1 MEIDVSRQRYSES
14 QILFGLREAWQEFT
28 GVNDPFDAETLIYTF
43 MKSDG
48 SWDELDFA
56 DIFYGIERFFGFQ
69 CSDKEWT
76 DFFGFNA
83 PQRGLEEWKQ
93 TVAPNLTFGSLA
105 RFIAERAP
113 VIASFDPI
121 SVFGRLCGPAGVF
134 EGIEVVANKTM
145 GRALRFPPSARII
158 DVMRGH
164 DLDRFWTQLRWMTE
178 HAAPELPSFWR
189 NVTAATDCFAVL
201 AVIAAAIGSWATSN
215 PAWVAQTLL
224 VAVVSYLFA
233 SAYKRF
239 TNPLPSNIVTFR
251 DLSML
256 IAARG
261 SLTSLQWKPPA
272 GSTDER

>member
-1 MEIDVSRQRYSES
+1 MSRQRYSES

-28 GVNDPFDAETLIYTF
+28 GVNNPFDADTLIYTF

-56 DIFYGIERFFGFQ
+56 DIFRGIERFFGFK

-83 PQRGLEEWKQ
+83 PECGLEEWKQ

-105 RFIAERAP
+105 RFIAERAGNRFVRSDICVWSTVRP
-113 VIASFDPI
+113 GRRLRRDRSCCQQDNGKAFAI
-121 SVFGRLCGPAGVF
+121 STEPQ
-134 EGIEVVANKTM
+134 
-145 GRALRFPPSARII
+145 II

-189 NVTAATDCFAVL
+189 NVTAATGCFAVL
-201 AVIAAAIGSWATSN
+201 AVIASLIGSWVTSN
-215 PAWVAQTLL
+215 PAWAVQTLL

-239 TNPLPSNIVTFR
+239 TDPLPSQCSDVSRFV
-251 DLSML
+251 DVDCS
-256 IAARG
+256 
-261 SLTSLQWKPPA
+261 TSR
-272 GSTDER
+272 S